1 MNVCVIRMGS
11 PIEYGNY
18 LIASFLYLLDAKVGN
33 FLVTH
38 KPFYKIV
45 YGLTF
50 FRRLTKVKRI
60 WSVDQENVSL
70 HRLLVIAH

>member
-1 MNVCVIRMGS
+1 MGS

-18 LIASFLYLLDAKVGN
+18 LIVSFLYLLNAKVGN

-38 KPFYKIV
+38 KSFYKIV

-50 FRRLTKVKRI
+50 F
-60 WSVDQENVSL
+60 
-70 HRLLVIAH
+70 

>member
-1 MNVCVIRMGS
+1 MGS

-18 LIASFLYLLDAKVGN
+18 LIVSFLYLLDAKVGN

-70 HRLLVIAH
+70 HRLLVVAHW

>member
-1 MNVCVIRMGS
+1 MGS

-18 LIASFLYLLDAKVGN
+18 LIVSFLYLLDAKVGN

-38 KPFYKIV
+38 KLFYKIV

-60 WSVDQENVSL
+60 WSIDQENVSL

>member
-1 MNVCVIRMGS
+1 MGS

-18 LIASFLYLLDAKVGN
+18 LIVSFLYLLNAKVGN

-38 KPFYKIV
+38 KSFYKIV

-60 WSVDQENVSL
+60 WSVD
-70 HRLLVIAH
+70 